1 MKGMTQVMIAAVSL
15 GMAGWAYGHAAEPEV
30 AQNYAA
36 SQPADPTPAAPT
48 DPNMSAPPAHT
59 TSPGTTPGT
68 GSFYG
73 MAPNPNP
80 DPNPRLAAI
89 VPAGMSSTEACS
101 GFNSINF
108 CAATLHAAQNLKVP
122 FTDLKTKVTSGAR
135 LNVAIHALRPDV
147 DATAEEHRAEQQALS
162 DLQAPRG

>member
-1 MKGMTQVMIAAVSL
+1 MEVCVKGMTQAMIAAVSL
-15 GMAGWAYGHAAEPEV
+15 GVAGWAYGHAADPEV
-30 AQNYAA
+30 AQNTAA

-68 GSFYG
+68 GSSYG
-73 MAPNPNP
+73 MAPNPKS
-80 DPNPRLAAI
+80 DSNPRLAAI

-108 CAATLHAAQNLKVP
+108 WCRDVAR
-122 FTDLKTKVTSGAR
+122 GADPGCHSR
-135 LNVAIHALRPDV
+135 
-147 DATAEEHRAEQQALS
+147 T
-162 DLQAPRG
+162 